1 LPFEIEKKRKMQAT
15 RSTQFLFVSS
25 PFCAEATAAVHR
37 SDYLN
42 TWDGLESSAVLNESK
57 FEEED
62 LLRQIY
68 FVCFNFLVYKIG
80 IEL

>member
-1 LPFEIEKKRKMQAT
+1 MQAT
-15 RSTQFLFVSS
+15 SSTHFLFVSS
-25 PFCAEATAAVHR
+25 PFCAEATAVTVHR

-62 LLRQIY
+62 LLRKIY